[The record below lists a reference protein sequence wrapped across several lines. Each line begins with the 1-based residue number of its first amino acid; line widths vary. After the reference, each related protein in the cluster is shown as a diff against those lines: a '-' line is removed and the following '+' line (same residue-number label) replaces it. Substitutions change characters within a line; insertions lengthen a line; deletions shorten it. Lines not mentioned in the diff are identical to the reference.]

1 VLVEIL
7 QHTHDRGNG
16 RRRIGPHP
24 PKSIRGVPA
33 DPVLLIAQLLG
44 PVRDALAAIGCTGRR
59 LGGRNS
65 ADKQPSEKK
74 TERRSERE
82 EGRGERG
89 D

>member
-1 VLVEIL
+1 
-7 QHTHDRGNG
+7 
-16 RRRIGPHP
+16 
-24 PKSIRGVPA
+24 
-33 DPVLLIAQLLG
+33 
-44 PVRDALAAIGCTGRR
+44 VRDALAAIGCTGRR

-82 EGRGERG
+82 KGRGERG